1 MFNIKN
7 IVLGIAIIIL
17 TIFVSVYGI
26 STFVSKPDYNDFCS
40 DVRYPQ
46 QISEEDNTKICPAV
60 CVPMYEIK
68 EVRCVT
74 EPCNP
79 VCEFNECGSGC
90 GPDGINSFNTLD
102 QCELTLTGKN
112 CYDEYDDAMKKY
124 SKTVFIIA
132 IPLGVLIIFLGAFF
146 FSLDAVGAGLMGGGV
161 GTLIYGAGGYWRYA
175 SDWLRFLLS
184 LVGLVALIWIAY
196 WFNKRAERKSK
207 KEDKGK
213 RRKRRR

>member
-1 MFNIKN
+1 MINIKN
-7 IVLGIAIIIL
+7 LVIGIAIIIM

-26 STFVSKPDYNDFCS
+26 STFVSKPEYDDFCS
-40 DVRYPQ
+40 SGYVKPVIEGEKRV
-46 QISEEDNTKICPAV
+46 CPAV

-68 EVRCVT
+68 QVECIT
-74 EPCNP
+74 TPCDP

-90 GPDGINSFNTLD
+90 GPDGVNTFEKLD
-102 QCELTLTGKN
+102 QCELALSGKN
-112 CYDEYDDAMKKY
+112 CYDEYDNSMEKY

-132 IPLGVLIIFLGAFF
+132 IPLGVLIIFIGAFF

-184 LVGLVALIWIAY
+184 LAGLIAIIWLAY
-196 WFNKRAERKSK
+196 WFNKRAHMKDK
-207 KEDKGK
+207 KDDRG
-213 RRKRRR
+213 RKRKR